1 MGAATADRNAQMK
14 SGGRLISIGVLTGTT
29 IYKGTIV
36 CVTAAGWAVPGA
48 DTAGLKVVGIAEEQV
63 TNAGSSGDEVVQV
76 SKGVAA
82 LNGGST
88 PPLQADI
95 GRVVYVSTD
104 QEVEKAGAVSNDVEA
119 GILDSIVGSQY
130 WVSVLDQVE
139 ITTAVIPDG
148 SITAAKL
155 ATDAVTNVKVDNLA
169 IDTAELAAGAVETA
183 KIEDLNVTT
192 AKIAAD
198 AVTVPKIG
206 TNVLYADDLGAPD
219 VADPNYF
226 LISVV
231 MQATAYTL
239 DQTALAADNPPRNVT
254 VAHTTDTTTDTL
266 GNVVI
271 VGTDVNDA
279 SITETMAVSADGTAT
294 GSKAFKTIVSITTA
308 GWVQAGGV
316 SDLIV
321 AGFGTLCGLSAVHT
335 TADEVGWPAT
345 LAGLARTPDSVA
357 VSATLVEENTIS
369 LSGGT
374 YDSSKELRVV
384 MRKA

>member
-1 MGAATADRNAQMK
+1 MAASTADRNAQVK
-14 SGGRLISIGVLTGTT
+14 STGRHISIGVLTGTT
-29 IYKGTIV
+29 IYTGTIV

-48 DTAGLKVVGIAEEQV
+48 DTAGLKTVGIALEQV
-63 TNAGSSGDEVVQV
+63 VNAGASGAEVVTV
-76 SKGVAA
+76 EKGVAA

-104 QEVEKAGAVSNDVEA
+104 NEVEKAGAVSNDVEA

-139 ITTAVIPDG
+139 ITTATVPDG
-148 SITAAKL
+148 SITEAKL
-155 ATDAVTNVKVDNLA
+155 ATDAVTNPKIGNLA
-169 IDTAELAAGAVETA
+169 VDTAELAASAVETP
-183 KIEDLNVTT
+183 KINDDAVTT
-192 AKIAAD
+192 PKINDD

-206 TNVLYADDLGAPD
+206 SNVLYADDLGAPD
-219 VADPNYF
+219 LADPNYF
-226 LISVV
+226 LISTV
-231 MQATAYTL
+231 MLATAYTL
-239 DQTALAADNPPRNVT
+239 DQTTLAADNPPRNVT
-254 VAHTTDTTTDTL
+254 VTHTTDTTTDTL

-271 VGTDVNDA
+271 IGTDVNDS
-279 SITETMAVSADGTAT
+279 SITETMAVSADGVAT
-294 GSKAFKTIVSITTA
+294 GTKAFKTIVSVTTA

-316 SDLIV
+316 SDLLEV
-321 AGFGTLCGLSAVHT
+321 GFGTLCGLSAVHAN
-335 TADEVGWPAT
+335 ADEVGWPAM

-357 VSATLVEENTIS
+357 VSASLVEENTIS

-374 YDSSKELRVV
+374 YDSSKKLRVV